1 MQKNAFHEI
10 WTWLSRKVLREIRV
24 YDYSKVQETAFYACS
39 HSRGSYPK
47 EDKMAVR
54 HWLKLR

>member
-24 YDYSKVQETAFYACS
+24 YDYSKVQETAFYVF
-39 HSRGSYPK
+39 SRDNP
-47 EDKMAVR
+47 EDHNRKKR
-54 HWLKLR
+54 EWLFSID

>member
-39 HSRGSYPK
+39 RDIP
-47 EDKMAVR
+47 EDHIRKKIRWQSATG
-54 HWLKLR
+54 